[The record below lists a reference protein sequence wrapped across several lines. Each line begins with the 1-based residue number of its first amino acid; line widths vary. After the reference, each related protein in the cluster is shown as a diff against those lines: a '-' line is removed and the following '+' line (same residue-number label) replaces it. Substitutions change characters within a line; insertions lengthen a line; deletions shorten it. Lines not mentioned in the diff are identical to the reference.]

1 MEYQYSQCN
10 CESCQRERLK
20 LTKKEENNDFKKLL
34 KTFETAFKT
43 LFERKGYKPEDL
55 LKVPEFKKVVEET
68 AQVFSSAIPHE
79 TPSEMKAYLEKDAFI
94 FSGLKTHAQ
103 LTEARSYLKDDNGHI
118 VPFSK
123 FQEKVLKLNERYNQ
137 HYLEAEYQFAVH
149 SAQSAANWANL
160 QEDTSR
166 YWLEY
171 RTAGDEK
178 VRAQHQA
185 LNGICL
191 PKDDDF
197 WTEYYPPNGWRC
209 RCIAVEVL
217 AREKNLSDSKKAQEL
232 GEKATTQ
239 IGTNGK
245 NKLQMFRFNPGKE
258 QKIFPPNNAYE
269 KVVGAKEVKKEID
282 KNQNI
287 FKIEEELKN
296 VKDLSNVFNDFSK
309 AYPEYFVRGFNEI
322 KITRQR
328 GVNGFTDMNGNIA
341 LTSSIT
347 ELCISGLNHIRLGK
361 PTTFEQEKALST
373 LHHEIWHNANKVGN
387 IRMTAEQ
394 TKVMELANEY
404 VSRKTLG
411 EFLEKLGGKLQ
422 NEELTKNRTNTGYN
436 TMVVNYDKLVKW
448 IGSDDKKVINSV
460 KTTLVENSYLQQK
473 QGLVKAILD
482 TTNYQ
487 ISNNVIS
494 TLIDYAQKYDNSTF
508 EKLLEKNNGLRK

>member
-10 CESCQRERLK
+10 CESCQRERLE

-55 LKVPEFKKVVEET
+55 LKVPDFKKAVEET
-68 AQVFSSAIPHE
+68 TKIFSSAIPHE

-137 HYLEAEYQFAVH
+137 HYLEAEYQFAVY

-217 AREKNLSDSKKAQEL
+217 AREKNLFDSKKAKDL

-239 IGTNGK
+239 IGKTGK

-258 QKIFPPNNAYE
+258 QKIFPPQNSYKPKFCSNGKTTLSGYSQILLSLEDERCKALNQIE
-269 KVVGAKEVKKEID
+269 KQAEKTLQAKLREKYLQEMEHLLEKAVYKTVENKEI
-282 KNQNI
+282 
-287 FKIEEELKN
+287 KIRFTKKGNKHLYSDTFGRANFEKEELKN
-296 VKDLSNVFNDFSK
+296 IDKKLQKADFIKSSEISKQRKDNITKFYYFKDEKKQIYYNV
-309 AYPEYFVRGFNEI
+309 AEEI
-322 KITRQR
+322 KGKGKVFR
-328 GVNGFTDMNGNIA
+328 F
-341 LTSSIT
+341 LYSIT
-347 ELCISGLNHIRLGK
+347 
-361 PTTFEQEKALST
+361 
-373 LHHEIWHNANKVGN
+373 NK
-387 IRMTAEQ
+387 I
-394 TKVMELANEY
+394 K
-404 VSRKTLG
+404 
-411 EFLEKLGGKLQ
+411 
-422 NEELTKNRTNTGYN
+422 
-436 TMVVNYDKLVKW
+436 
-448 IGSDDKKVINSV
+448 
-460 KTTLVENSYLQQK
+460 
-473 QGLVKAILD
+473 
-482 TTNYQ
+482 
-487 ISNNVIS
+487 
-494 TLIDYAQKYDNSTF
+494 
-508 EKLLEKNNGLRK
+508 

>member
-10 CESCQRERLK
+10 CESCQKERLK

-232 GEKATTQ
+232 GEKATTH
-239 IGTNGK
+239 IAPNGK

-258 QKIFPPNNAYE
+258 QKIFPPNNAYS
-269 KVVGAKEVKKEID
+269 KVVGAEDVKKKLEKEID
-282 KNQNI
+282 NHSTIFDKAIDELKEKNVEYIKVQSLKNKLMEDEIISRVGGGDLTQGSCASLCFAYAGNKAGFDVLDFRDGESRAYFARKIDDVVEMAGGFVEKDYNDFKAINRLLKNI
-287 FKIEEELKN
+287 ETDKEYILSTGRHASIIRKSKEKGWEYLELQSPTSNGYKPLTNERLKNRFDCKTKRTSYGKKIELVSSLIDIEKLKTDAF
-296 VKDLSNVFNDFSK
+296 KDLLGYINTKESMQK
-309 AYPEYFVRGFNEI
+309 KGIEGR
-322 KITRQR
+322 TR
-328 GVNGFTDMNGNIA
+328 
-341 LTSSIT
+341 
-347 ELCISGLNHIRLGK
+347 
-361 PTTFEQEKALST
+361 
-373 LHHEIWHNANKVGN
+373 
-387 IRMTAEQ
+387 
-394 TKVMELANEY
+394 
-404 VSRKTLG
+404 
-411 EFLEKLGGKLQ
+411 
-422 NEELTKNRTNTGYN
+422 
-436 TMVVNYDKLVKW
+436 
-448 IGSDDKKVINSV
+448 
-460 KTTLVENSYLQQK
+460 
-473 QGLVKAILD
+473 
-482 TTNYQ
+482 
-487 ISNNVIS
+487 
-494 TLIDYAQKYDNSTF
+494 
-508 EKLLEKNNGLRK
+508 